1 MDIDPLH
8 PVAQARDTQDLRQTR
23 FSLDLRQKSG
33 SGPYPRDVSP
43 PPQSAKTPTSAPLSA
58 GARQTRFPLF
68 PPRPTRLTHSLSE
81 APPPSATPATL
92 ERKTL
97 WARVRPWSLAALW
110 VITTLGFLVAIA
122 FWKKQVFSGLDHL
135 ATWLRQQGV
144 LGYFILYT
152 LIFIT
157 TIPPLPMYSTLIT
170 LAGYCFGTWIGAVIS
185 YTAALTGAVVVF
197 VVSRQCFPGAVHRTI
212 SASPSFKKVIRAIE
226 KRPKLLFLIRL
237 APYPYNMMNVLL
249 SSSPYLTLSTYTLV
263 TALSLFKCLIYT
275 YVGSAIHSFADY
287 HTKTPGHKGQHTTQ
301 QRIMHLWGIIGVI
314 LCVGIMVYL
323 MYLARRAVNEVDED
337 DEPGSVELGPE
348 EEPFLTTASP
358 VEMTSRPLEA
368 SEVPYRSSYLFSQP
382 STPSVPPLQPDSAA
396 IPPPILDTSRT
407 TAQ

>member
-1 MDIDPLH
+1 M
-8 PVAQARDTQDLRQTR
+8 
-23 FSLDLRQKSG
+23 RQKSR
-33 SGPYPRDVSP
+33 SRDPSP
-43 PPQSAKTPTSAPLSA
+43 PPISAKTPISGPLS
-58 GARQTRFPLF
+58 GAASFPL
-68 PPRPTRLTHSLSE
+68 LL
-81 APPPSATPATL
+81 APAAPATPGNAAGDTQASDTTSRL

-97 WARVRPWSLAALW
+97 WARIKPWSLAALW
-110 VITTLGFLVAIA
+110 VMTTLGFLIAIA

-135 ATWLRQQGV
+135 ATWLRDHGI
-144 LGYFILYT
+144 LGYFLLYT

-170 LAGYCFGTWIGAVIS
+170 LAGYCFGTWIGAIIS
-185 YTAALTGAVVVF
+185 YLAALTGAVVVF
-197 VVSRQCFPGAVHRTI
+197 VVSRRCFPGAVHRTI

-287 HTKTPGHKGQHTTQ
+287 HTSAHKGGKHTTQ
-301 QRIMHLWGIIGVI
+301 QRIMHIWGIIGVI
-314 LCVGIMVYL
+314 LCVGIMIYL
-323 MYLARRAVNEVDED
+323 TWLARRAVNEAD
-337 DEPGSVELGPE
+337 DEEEAGNMELGREVRDGEARE
-348 EEPFLTTASP
+348 EQMPFLTTETESP
-358 VEMTSRPLEA
+358 VALEATEVPFRTQTPLSRPHN
-368 SEVPYRSSYLFSQP
+368 P
-382 STPSVPPLQPDSAA
+382 TLQNE
-396 IPPPILDTSRT
+396 ITTRL